1 MLNQHLILI
10 VLWILFSLFHSI
22 FAAKRFK
29 KIMQQIMKGNF
40 KYYRILYSL
49 FACINLSII
58 IVYLFR
64 IKNIIL
70 WEANIVEI
78 IIAIAC
84 MVTGG
89 LLMIFFARKFFFDL
103 SGADIFLKTK
113 KPQTLIK
120 TNLYKFVRHPLYAA
134 TLLFIWSI
142 FFWHPLLSNL
152 ISCIIITIYTITGIR
167 YEEKKLVQEFGKSY
181 IQYRAQTPMLIPKF
195 INSEKNYTHGK

>member
-1 MLNQHLILI
+1 
-10 VLWILFSLFHSI
+10 
-22 FAAKRFK
+22 
-29 KIMQQIMKGNF
+29 MQQAMKRNF
-40 KYYRILYSL
+40 KYYRILYSV
-49 FACINLSII
+49 FASINLAII
-58 IVYLFR
+58 MAYLFKVKS
-64 IKNIIL
+64 IAL
-70 WEANIVEI
+70 WKANTVEI

-84 MVTGG
+84 MMTSG

-113 KPQTLIK
+113 KPKTLIK
-120 TNLYKFVRHPLYAA
+120 TNFYKFVRHPLYAA

-195 INSEKNYTHGK
+195 INPEKNHHHEK